1 MKNPAII
8 SIIIIIM
15 IIIKLLRSKT
25 GMLDK
30 AVDEN
35 GVGSTGSTVITG
47 STGSTKKNSKR
58 GVNRK
63 EKIADKERL
72 LSSYYLVS
80 YVH

>member
-8 SIIIIIM
+8 IIIIIIM

-35 GVGSTGSTVITG
+35 GVGSTGST
-47 STGSTKKNSKR
+47 KKNSKR

-80 YVH
+80 HVH

>member
-1 MKNPAII
+1 
-8 SIIIIIM
+8 
-15 IIIKLLRSKT
+15 
-25 GMLDK
+25 MLDK

-80 YVH
+80 HVH